1 MQVGKCK
8 ESDPTD
14 ASTDVLAD
22 LWADVSA
29 DCRATRRP
37 TVEQRIG
44 RDFIFIY

>member
-14 ASTDVLAD
+14 ALADVLAD
-22 LWADVSA
+22 LLADVSV
-29 DCRATRRP
+29 DCRATRQP